1 MRGRVG
7 PHSIMLAGWPAA
19 ILLAAVLGVG
29 CSPEPAPAPGALYLQ
44 ATLATYLS
52 KLPDGW
58 DGLTPAAL
66 NDYIR
71 TVKPLIVDIR
81 EPREIADAGY
91 IAGSIN
97 IPVRGLIK
105 NLDKLPPKD
114 QPIVVTCNSGHRSA
128 AGMEAL
134 QLLGYTNVKALVGGL
149 TAWKAVN
156 LPVVTGAPPEPKA
169 GKAPDVNT
177 DLVAALDTY
186 FSNLPNGW
194 RLVAPLTLKDLTAS
208 SQPFQ
213 LDLRE
218 PTEVAG
224 RGFIAG
230 SSPMP
235 IRTLVDNLGKLP
247 PDKGAL
253 IIVECDNGHRSAMAM
268 LTLGLLRY
276 TYVRSLAGGLDE
288 WTKEGLPLTR

>member
-1 MRGRVG
+1 MPPRILVASRWPG
-7 PHSIMLAGWPAA
+7 GWPRSV
-19 ILLAAVLGVG
+19 LTAVLGVACG
-29 CSPEPAPAPGALYLQ
+29 PGPAPAPGALNLQ

-71 TVKPLIVDIR
+71 TVKPVIVDIR

-97 IPVRGLIK
+97 IPVRSLIK

-114 QPIVVTCNSGHRSA
+114 QPIVVACSSGHRSA

-134 QLLGYTNVKALVGGL
+134 QLLGYTNVKALIGGF
-149 TAWKAVN
+149 TAWKAAN

-169 GKAPDVNT
+169 GRAPEVDK

-235 IRTLVDNLGKLP
+235 IRTLVDNLDKLP